1 MNNRTN
7 RIGYVDALR
16 GFTMM
21 LVVFQHIY
29 LPNFTPLCVLLI
41 TLRMPLFFFISGFI
55 SYRANQEWG
64 VEQCRGL
71 VVDKL
76 RRLII
81 PIFVVGAIYSL
92 ATGVELERFIASP
105 YKSGYWFTLSLFE
118 MLLFYYV
125 IRLVAAKYVR
135 LSEGRL
141 MWSIFIIATL
151 VYLLLFYELEYSYE
165 DFTSISKT
173 VEFIPFF
180 ALGLLLGNY
189 RDRFNRWV
197 DSGYIW
203 GVWTLFAVLTIVVF
217 TQQERLSTLHF
228 VDNLLLTDDISYGAY
243 VLRYALR
250 MAIGVVGLLS
260 VYALFRR
267 LRHLFEHERSF
278 KPMQYIGRHTLEVYL
293 FHYFLLIGFTSALRP
308 YIVDDPNVVVQIIVG
323 FSVAI
328 IVTAATLLIGYV
340 LRRLPYVDYYILA
353 GRKNR

>member
-16 GFTMM
+16 GFTML

-29 LPNFTPLCVLLI
+29 LPNHTPLCVLLI
-41 TLRMPLFFFISGFI
+41 TLRMPLFFFISGYI
-55 SYRANQEWG
+55 SYRAKQEWSM
-64 VEQCRGL
+64 EQCCGL
-71 VVDKL
+71 VADKV

-81 PIFVVGAIYSL
+81 PILVVGAIYSL
-92 ATGVELERFIASP
+92 ARGVALDWFAADP
-105 YKSGYWFTLSLFE
+105 LKGGYWFTLSLFE

-125 IRLVAAKYVR
+125 IRLALGRYMS

-141 MWSIFIIATL
+141 MWGIFITATL
-151 VYLLLFYELEYSYE
+151 VYLLLFNELEYSNK
-165 DFTSISKT
+165 DLFSISKS

-180 ALGLLLGNY
+180 ALGLLLGYY

-203 GVWTLFAVLTIVVF
+203 GAWALFAVVTIVVF
-217 TQQERLSTLHF
+217 TQQERLDVLHY
-228 VDNLLLTDDISYGAY
+228 VDKLLLTGDSSYGVC

-250 MAIGVVGLLS
+250 MVVGIIGLLS
-260 VYALFRR
+260 VYGIFRR

-278 KPMQYIGRHTLEVYL
+278 KPLQYIGRHTLEVYL
-293 FHYFLLIGFTSALRP
+293 IHYFLLIGFTSALRP

-323 FSVAI
+323 FSVAMI
-328 IVTAATLLIGYV
+328 ITATTLLIGYI
-340 LRRLPYVDYYILA
+340 LRRLPYVDYYILG
-353 GRKNR
+353 GRKRR